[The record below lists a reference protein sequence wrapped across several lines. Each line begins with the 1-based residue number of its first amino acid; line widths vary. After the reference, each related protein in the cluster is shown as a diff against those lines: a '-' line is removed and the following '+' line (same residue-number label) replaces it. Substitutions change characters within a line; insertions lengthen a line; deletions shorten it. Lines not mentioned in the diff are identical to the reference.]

1 MSSPA
6 DQLNDLLKKSDYL
19 NSLMNTHREATGEA
33 IAVLIKAI
41 AINNPEMHNAVA
53 KAMLEVSTPTGRP
66 SVDGER
72 ARLMQIVRENL
83 QEGIDTGAF
92 RRSPQ
97 KTGPADQ

>member
-19 NSLMNTHREATGEA
+19 NSLVNTHREATGEA

-41 AINNPEMHNAVA
+41 AINNPEMQNAVA
-53 KAMLEVSTPTGRP
+53 IAMHEVSAPTGRP

-83 QEGIDTGAF
+83 QEGIDDGSL
-92 RRSPQ
+92 RRTQ
-97 KTGPADQ
+97 RR

>member
-41 AINNPEMHNAVA
+41 AINNPEMQNAVA
-53 KAMLEVSTPTGRP
+53 IAMQEISSPTGRP

-72 ARLMQIVRENL
+72 ARLMQIIRENL
-83 QEGIDTGAF
+83 QEGIDAGTF
-92 RRSPQ
+92 RNSPQ
-97 KTGPADQ
+97 E